1 MGKQFVSFRYMK
13 DLQQAINHVKYVA
26 FREREG
32 DKGYGLFNE
41 RSDHAEVNDFLH
53 SINDRRTSHP
63 AAAKIHTLI
72 FTMSGQEWQRG
83 KYMDGDWQTMV
94 RNVMKDWQLKNNF
107 TVDWC
112 ASVHFEKGHPHAHVV
127 IKSVQRD
134 ANGIERRL
142 NVKMDENREWFKEAM
157 KEEKQRM
164 VHLRGGREPLTREQW
179 LIERRRA
186 LQKPQMARSVLI
198 NINNKIQQRLKE
210 IEMKR
215 QLERDI
221 DR

>member
-13 DLQQAINHVKYVA
+13 NLQQAINHVKYVA

-41 RSDHAEVNDFLH
+41 RSDHVEVNDFLN
-53 SINDRRTSHP
+53 SLNDKRTSHSSV
-63 AAAKIHTLI
+63 AKIHTLI
-72 FTMSGQEWQRG
+72 FSMSGQEWERG
-83 KYMDGDWQTMV
+83 KYIEGDWQTMV
-94 RNVMKDWQLKNNF
+94 RNVMQDWQLKNNF
-107 TVDWC
+107 TVNWC
-112 ASVHFEKGHPHAHVV
+112 ASVHLEKGHPHVHIV

-142 NVKMDENREWFKEAM
+142 NVKMGEEREWFKASM
-157 KEEKQRM
+157 KDEKQRM

-179 LIERRRA
+179 LVERRRV
-186 LQKPQMARSVLI
+186 LQKPQMAKTVF
-198 NINNKIQQRLKE
+198 NNLMFKIQQRLRE
-210 IEMKR
+210 EEMQR
-215 QLERDI
+215 QYERDM